1 MQGQIEP
8 RQQQLSRRPGD
19 LAKLLRG
26 APGDLAELLQGAK
39 GLTAEALTLAIAQLQ
54 AEELQ
59 IQIERRKIKDESDAL
74 QSEGIEA
81 AAHKQENVLSNQ
93 LNAQRTARQIRGDV
107 NMARQEVQG
116 VGNQVAVVGEN
127 VKQGFARMDEGFS
140 AMNGHFAQLNINLR
154 NFAGTRN
161 SCFDILNFESI
172 PRVIIKFLRCLLALF
187 LLLLNLAKLAFNIL
201 REARN
206 IFYNIL
212 KDATSLFPFKLDVAI
227 KWFAYIVELNFYLFV
242 SQTVGVFF
250 GIKRLDEDIVEKLG
264 ELTVIVLNFLYRQIK
279 DAITGS
285 TSIVRE
291 LGGVFA
297 EKVKD
302 AEAIKDL
309 LSSIEMAKLWI
320 NDYIAETKQY
330 FKNEA
335 AIAAKEAASAATK
348 ATKQAAMDT
357 ASAAATGAYDA
368 VSSVGSSAKAAA
380 SSAASSVASR
390 FGFIGGGLELQ
401 EFGFLNTSNDTRSL
415 ELVSSIFDYMKRNIR
430 NPDQELIDY
439 VSNPQVQERM
449 RLIQQYCSSL
459 FPTKTGGQRRKTH
472 RRKRSK
478 RVRIRSK
485 KYN

>member
-1 MQGQIEP
+1 MQPRQIEP
-8 RQQQLSRRPGD
+8 RQQQLARRPNGD
-19 LAKLLRG
+19 LAELLRG
-26 APGDLAELLQGAK
+26 APGLN
-39 GLTAEALTLAIAQLQ
+39 AEALNLAVAKGK

-59 IQIERRKIKDESDAL
+59 IQIERREIRDELDAL

-81 AAHKQENVLSNQ
+81 VAHMQENALSNQ
-93 LNAQRTARQIRGDV
+93 LNAQRTARQIRGDLS
-107 NMARQEVQG
+107 MARQEVQG

-127 VKQGFARMDEGFS
+127 VNQGFARMDEGFN

-172 PRVIIKFLRCLLALF
+172 PRVIIKFISCLLALF
-187 LLLLNLAKLAFNIL
+187 FLLLNLAKLAFNIL
-201 REARN
+201 REVRN

-212 KDATSLFPFKLDVAI
+212 KDTTSLLPFKLDIAI
-227 KWFAYIVELNFYLFV
+227 KSAMLLVELNFYCFV
-242 SQTVGVFF
+242 VQTVGVFF
-250 GIKRLDEDIVEKLG
+250 GIERLDKQIIIKLA
-264 ELTVIVLNFLYRQIK
+264 ELSVSALNFLHRQIV

-285 TSIVRE
+285 TLRE
-291 LGGVFA
+291 LGGVFT
-297 EKVKD
+297 EKLKD
-302 AEAIKDL
+302 AETIKQL

-320 NDYIAETKQY
+320 NEYIEKTKQY
-330 FKNEA
+330 FKDEA
-335 AIAAKEAASAATK
+335 AIAAKEAALAATK

-368 VSSVGSSAKAAA
+368 VSSVGSRLKLGLGLGGGRSILNKY
-380 SSAASSVASR
+380 
-390 FGFIGGGLELQ
+390 GGLELQ

-449 RLIQQYCSSL
+449 RLIQKYCTSL

-472 RRKRSK
+472 RLKRSK